1 MLGMSLSVLGIE
13 ERKNTSDC
21 LHDSCSL
28 KGDRQILTREL
39 WESIKLGV
47 EVLTATLWQS
57 LGSCLQV
64 MKCPKKDSA
73 LRKID

>member
-21 LHDSCSL
+21 LRDSCSL